1 MDHRAARDLYASSAS
16 FNAASIMLGKGRE
29 PIQETLGSAVG
40 RIHCGAV
47 PMGLSHND
55 IDRAV

>member
-1 MDHRAARDLYASSAS
+1 
-16 FNAASIMLGKGRE
+16 MLGKGRE